1 MLKSI
6 IIIFFR
12 IITLKVRIKFSI
24 PKNIDII
31 IFDRTSYDVIF
42 PIIKKYK
49 KKIVIDGRLSNTK
62 EIYIN
67 FTFFNELKKHGLKNL
82 SLAYYSSLIKAI
94 KPKLVMTIIDNS
106 WMFGKLTKIF
116 FNKIN
121 FLAIQQ
127 HARYEISFNENKY
140 KKKLVDYN
148 PNNFFFYD
156 NLLTI
161 GQFDIDY
168 FKRFKIFINKAEVI
182 GSIGLYNY
190 FTNLNLKKKQKN
202 YHKYDLCIISD
213 SIISGAGKR
222 HGIKNL
228 ENDYSRYLKYMINI
242 IKSNNL
248 SFVFCIKRI
257 EKKTLSIEIDYLN
270 KFLSEEDVN
279 FLLKNSSYRSFKSKS
294 INYDYMTNSNVTV
307 AVYSTM
313 LRENI
318 ALGRKSLS
326 VNFFNGNI
334 TNFPVNEI
342 CHIKKSSEKQLEHRL
357 ISLLRM
363 SKKNYIK
370 KLKNKNKYLID
381 NNILDTKKK
390 ILKKIDSLLK

>member
-6 IIIFFR
+6 IIIFFK

-31 IFDRTSYDVIF
+31 IFDRTSYDIIF

-49 KKIVIDGRLSNTK
+49 KKIVIDGRLLNIK

-67 FTFFNELKKHGLKNL
+67 FSFFNELKKHGLKNL
-82 SLAYYSSLIKAI
+82 SLAYYSFLIKAI

-121 FLAIQQ
+121 FLSIQH
-127 HARYEISFNENKY
+127 HARYEMSFNENKY

-148 PNNFFFYD
+148 PNNFFFHD

-168 FKRFKIFINKAEVI
+168 FKRFKIFINKAEVV

-190 FTNLNLKKKQKN
+190 FTSLNLKKKQKN
-202 YHKYDLCIISD
+202 YYKYDLCIISD
-213 SIISGAGKR
+213 AIISGAGKR

-228 ENDYSRYLKYMINI
+228 ENDYSRYLKHMINI
-242 IKSNNL
+242 IKRNNL
-248 SFVFCIKRI
+248 SFVFCLKRI
-257 EKKTLSIEIDYLN
+257 ENKTLSREMDYLN

-279 FLLKNSSYRSFKSKS
+279 FLIKNSSYRSFKSKYV
-294 INYDYMTNSNVTV
+294 NYDYMLNSNVTV
-307 AVYSTM
+307 ALYSTM

-326 VNFFNGNI
+326 INFLNGNT
-334 TNFPVNEI
+334 TNFPIDKI
-342 CHIKKSSEKQLEHRL
+342 CHIKKSSENQLEHRL

-363 SKKNYIK
+363 SNKNYIK

>member
-1 MLKSI
+1 
-6 IIIFFR
+6 
-12 IITLKVRIKFSI
+12 
-24 PKNIDII
+24 
-31 IFDRTSYDVIF
+31 
-42 PIIKKYK
+42 
-49 KKIVIDGRLSNTK
+49 
-62 EIYIN
+62 
-67 FTFFNELKKHGLKNL
+67 
-82 SLAYYSSLIKAI
+82 
-94 KPKLVMTIIDNS
+94 
-106 WMFGKLTKIF
+106 
-116 FNKIN
+116 
-121 FLAIQQ
+121 
-127 HARYEISFNENKY
+127 
-140 KKKLVDYN
+140 
-148 PNNFFFYD
+148 
-156 NLLTI
+156 
-161 GQFDIDY
+161 
-168 FKRFKIFINKAEVI
+168 
-182 GSIGLYNY
+182 
-190 FTNLNLKKKQKN
+190 
-202 YHKYDLCIISD
+202 
-213 SIISGAGKR
+213 
-222 HGIKNL
+222 
-228 ENDYSRYLKYMINI
+228 MINI
-242 IKSNNL
+242 IKRNNL
-248 SFVFCIKRI
+248 SFVFCLKRI
-257 EKKTLSIEIDYLN
+257 EKKTLSKEIDYLN

-342 CHIKKSSEKQLEHRL
+342 CHIKKSSENQLEHRL